1 MDQTFAN
8 IQNVEQKRCRDR
20 SAVVQQF
27 FRSNSAQYFQNRQTM
42 HNPLDLPNIYPTAPK
57 LSNKNGV
64 SVVWIYNTLKLAQPN
79 NWFFP
84 APCPHPRYNLKSHCY
99 NFSVGVFGS
108 FCPVWVIECGR
119 VVLVVLGRVVGSK
132 RGWVGADGFKPES
145 AILRVLDSFGTLRGG
160 RVVR

>member
-1 MDQTFAN
+1 MVVHHWSGDGM
-8 IQNVEQKRCRDR
+8 VMYHRR
-20 SAVVQQF
+20 S
-27 FRSNSAQYFQNRQTM
+27 
-42 HNPLDLPNIYPTAPK
+42 L
-57 LSNKNGV
+57 
-64 SVVWIYNTLKLAQPN
+64 YNTHKLAQPN

-132 RGWVGADGFKPES
+132 RGWEGADGFKPES

-160 RVVR
+160 GGEGSQIECESQAH

>member
-1 MDQTFAN
+1 
-8 IQNVEQKRCRDR
+8 
-20 SAVVQQF
+20 
-27 FRSNSAQYFQNRQTM
+27 M

-160 RVVR
+160 VGRVGRDAPFLQSWFCSWYEGMSGPKIMLCAWHLTGK